1 MSIDGPR
8 HLAGRGSNQMWV
20 GFKSHVAAAFD
31 FHLSKI
37 KIIDAGRRDLL
48 IRFVAIGFVNTAF
61 GYGLFAVLY
70 AISQSHRAAIVLAT
84 AAGTIFNF
92 LTTGRLVFSNA
103 KLSRLVPFVLCY
115 GFVAA
120 INIAL
125 VDLGVAVGLNPF
137 IGQAFALPA
146 TVGLAFVIN
155 DRIVFRRTR

>member
-1 MSIDGPR
+1 MSIDDPR
-8 HLAGRGSNQMWV
+8 HLARRGGNRTAA
-20 GFKSHVAAAFD
+20 GFKSRVAAAFD
-31 FHLSKI
+31 FHVS
-37 KIIDAGRRDLL
+37 KIIDAERRDLL

-70 AISQSHRAAIVLAT
+70 ATSQSYRAAIVLAT
-84 AAGTIFNF
+84 AGGTLFNF

-120 INIAL
+120 VNIAL

-137 IGQAFALPA
+137 IGQAFALPV

-155 DRIVFRRTR
+155 DRIVFRRIR

>member
-1 MSIDGPR
+1 MSIDDPR
-8 HLAGRGSNQMWV
+8 RLEGRGSNRMWA
-20 GFKSHVAAAFD
+20 GFKSRAAAVFD
-31 FHLSKI
+31 FHLP
-37 KIIDAGRRDLL
+37 KIIDPGRRDLL
-48 IRFVAIGFVNTAF
+48 IRFLAIGFVNTAS

-84 AAGTIFNF
+84 AAGTMFNF

-120 INIAL
+120 VNIAL

-137 IGQAFALPA
+137 IGQALALPV

>member
-1 MSIDGPR
+1 
-8 HLAGRGSNQMWV
+8 MWAA
-20 GFKSHVAAAFD
+20 FKSRVAAAFD

-37 KIIDAGRRDLL
+37 IDDVRSGLL
-48 IRFVAIGFVNTAF
+48 IRFLAIGFVNTAF

-70 AISQSHRAAIVLAT
+70 AISQSHRAAILLAT

-92 LTTGRLVFSNA
+92 FTTGRLVFSDA

-115 GFVAA
+115 GLVAA
-120 INIAL
+120 VNIVL

-137 IGQAFALPA
+137 IGQALALPV

>member
-1 MSIDGPR
+1 MSIEGPR
-8 HLAGRGSNQMWV
+8 HLAGGGGSRTSA
-20 GFKSHVAAAFD
+20 GFKSRVAAAFD
-31 FHLSKI
+31 FHLS

-61 GYGLFAVLY
+61 GYGVFAVLY

-84 AAGTIFNF
+84 AAGTLFNF

-103 KLSRLVPFVLCY
+103 KLSLLVPFVLCY

-120 INIAL
+120 VNIAL
-125 VDLGVAVGLNPF
+125 VDLGVVVGLNPF
-137 IGQAFALPA
+137 IGQALALPV